1 MKKSVAAILLI
12 AAVFLV
18 ILLYVRYPKTQPS
31 SSSLSSKSVSSNI
44 IYNST
49 PIASSSQESSE
60 INAMVSNLYIVK
72 EYQGIIGVFYNN
84 DTSPF
89 RQIDVD
95 VATLPQADQKAL
107 KTGIKVFSM
116 DKLNQIIEDYE
127 S

>member
-31 SSSLSSKSVSSNI
+31 SPSLSSKSVSSNI